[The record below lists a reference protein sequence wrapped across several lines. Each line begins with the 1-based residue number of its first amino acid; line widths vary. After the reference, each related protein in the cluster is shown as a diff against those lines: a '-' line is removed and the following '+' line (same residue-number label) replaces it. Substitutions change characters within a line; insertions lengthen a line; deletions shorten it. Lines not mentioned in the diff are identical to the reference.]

1 MLLKKYSIFIIIFS
15 LSICINAQNQTK
27 SSLESER
34 NINLKK
40 INEAEKIL
48 EETEQSK
55 NVTIGKLKVINKQI
69 KNRQNL
75 IQNLRYDI
83 TKQNKEIGFIQDL
96 IISLTNDLEILKF

>member
-15 LSICINAQNQTK
+15 LSIFINAQNQTK

-69 KNRQNL
+69 KNRENL
-75 IQNLRYDI
+75 IQNL
-83 TKQNKEIGFIQDL
+83 K
-96 IISLTNDLEILKF
+96 